1 MRETN
6 VARIDSKGRILI
18 PSDVRNHFKVES
30 GTEIILIPDHERNE
44 LRMLPLVKGKSAK
57 MRFVLTD
64 LPDSL
69 ANITNLLDMNNI
81 AIITSES
88 RTLSRNL
95 TEWNMVVDIS
105 RSNNGGFE
113 GLKDK
118 LLTSKT
124 IKVVEMSRV

>member
-6 VARIDSKGRILI
+6 VAKIDSKGRILI
-18 PSDVRNHFKVES
+18 PSSVRKYFKVS
-30 GTEIILIPDHERNE
+30 NGTEIILIPDHERNE

-57 MRFVLTD
+57 MRFTLTD

-81 AIITSES
+81 GIITSES

-95 TEWNMVVDIS
+95 TEWNLVVDIS
-105 RSNNGGFE
+105 QSNNEFD
-113 GLKDK
+113 GLRDK
-118 LLTSKT
+118 LLSSKT
-124 IKVVEMSRV
+124 IKTVEMLKV

>member
-6 VARIDSKGRILI
+6 VAKIDSKGRILI
-18 PSDVRNHFKVES
+18 PSSVRKYFKVS
-30 GTEIILIPDHERNE
+30 NGTEIILIPEHQRKE

-57 MRFVLTD
+57 MRFTLTD

-81 AIITSES
+81 GIITSES

-95 TEWNMVVDIS
+95 TEWNLVVDIS
-105 RSNNGGFE
+105 QSNNGFD
-113 GLKDK
+113 GLRDK
-118 LLTSKT
+118 LLSSKT
-124 IKVVEMSRV
+124 IKTVEILKV

>member
-6 VARIDSKGRILI
+6 VAKLDSKGRVLI
-18 PSDVRNHFKVES
+18 PSSVRKHFKVS
-30 GTEIILIPDHERNE
+30 NGTEIILIPDHENNE

-69 ANITNLLDMNNI
+69 ANITNLLDINNI
-81 AIITSES
+81 SIITSES
-88 RTLSRNL
+88 RTLSRDL
-95 TEWNMVVDIS
+95 TEWNLVVDIS
-105 RSNNGGFE
+105 QSNNGFD

-118 LLTSKT
+118 LMSAKT
-124 IKVVEMSRV
+124 IKTVEISKV